1 MLLARLPIVQGD
13 VPVLRRKA
21 VKVAK
26 IDDHVRNLAADLHD
40 TLSNVAGVGLAAPQ
54 VGISERVV
62 AIRVPEN
69 YLSDDQPPI
78 VLTLVNPEIVQASGD
93 QYGPE
98 GCLSLPD
105 LVADVPR
112 ANKVTV
118 RTLDLD
124 GNRTRIHAEGEFARI
139 FQHEIDHLDGIL
151 FTDRVIDRKSIRK
164 L

>member
-1 MLLARLPIVQGD
+1 LARLPIVQGD

-21 VKVAK
+21 AKVAR

-40 TLSNVAGVGLAAPQ
+40 TLSNAAGVGLAAPQ
-54 VGISERVV
+54 VGVSERVV

-105 LVADVPR
+105 IVADVPR
-112 ANKVTV
+112 AQKITV

-124 GNRTRIHAEGEFARI
+124 GNRQRIHAEGEFARI

-151 FTDRVIDRKSIRK
+151 FTDRVTDKKSIRR

>member
-1 MLLARLPIVQGD
+1 M
-13 VPVLRRKA
+13 LRRKA

-26 IDDHVRNLAADLHD
+26 IDDHVRNLATDLHD
-40 TLSNVAGVGLAAPQ
+40 TLANVSGVGLAAPQ
-54 VGISERVV
+54 VGIAERVV

-69 YLSDDQPPI
+69 YLGDDQPPI

-105 LVADVPR
+105 VVADVPR

-118 RTLDLD
+118 RTLDLE
-124 GNRTRIHAEGEFARI
+124 GNRQRIHAEGEFARI

-151 FTDRVIDRKSIRK
+151 FTDRVIDRNSIRK

>member
-1 MLLARLPIVQGD
+1 MAKLPIVQGD
-13 VPVLRRKA
+13 VPILRRKA
-21 VKVAK
+21 AKVGR
-26 IDDHVRNLAADLHD
+26 IDEHVRNLARDLHD
-40 TLSNVAGVGLAAPQ
+40 TLSDVAGVGLAAPQ
-54 VGISERVV
+54 VGVLERVV
-62 AIRVPEN
+62 AVRVPEG
-69 YLSDDQPPI
+69 YLGEDQPEI
-78 VLTLVNPEIVQASGD
+78 VLTLVNPEIVQASGE

-124 GNRTRIHAEGEFARI
+124 GNRQRIHAEGEFARI

-151 FTDRVIDRKSIRK
+151 FTDRVIDPGSVRR
-164 L
+164 LA

>member
-1 MLLARLPIVQGD
+1 MARLPIVQGD

-21 VKVAK
+21 EKIGK

-40 TLSNVAGVGLAAPQ
+40 TLANVAGVGLAAPQ
-54 VGISERVV
+54 VGVSERVV

-69 YLSDDQPPI
+69 YLADDQPEI
-78 VLTLVNPEIVQASGD
+78 VLTLINPEIVQASGD

-105 LVADVPR
+105 IVADVPR

-124 GNRTRIHAEGEFARI
+124 GNRQRIHAEGEFARI
-139 FQHEIDHLDGIL
+139 FLHEIDHLDGIL
-151 FTDRVIDRKSIRK
+151 FTDRVIDPRSVRR

>member
-1 MLLARLPIVQGD
+1 MARLPIVQGD

-21 VKVAK
+21 VKVGK

-40 TLSNVAGVGLAAPQ
+40 TLSEVAGVGLAAPQ
-54 VGISERVV
+54 VGVSERVV

-69 YLSDDQPPI
+69 YLGDDQPAI
-78 VLTLVNPEIVQASGD
+78 VLTLINPEIVQESGE

-98 GCLSLPD
+98 GCLSLPNI
-105 LVADVPR
+105 VADVPR
-112 ANKVTV
+112 SNKITV

-124 GNRTRIHAEGEFARI
+124 GNRQRIHAEGEFARI
-139 FQHEIDHLDGIL
+139 FLHEIDHLDGVL
-151 FTDRVIDRKSIRK
+151 FTDRVIDKNSIRK

>member
-1 MLLARLPIVQGD
+1 MARLPIVQGD
-13 VPVLRRKA
+13 VPVLRRRA
-21 VKVAK
+21 VKIGR
-26 IDDHVRNLAADLHD
+26 IDAHVRSLAQDLHD
-40 TLSNVAGVGLAAPQ
+40 TLSEVSGVGLAAPQ
-54 VGISERVV
+54 IGVSERVV
-62 AIRVPEN
+62 AVRVPEG
-69 YLSDDQPPI
+69 YLGEDQPEI
-78 VLTLVNPEIVQASGD
+78 VLTLVNPEIVQASGE

-124 GNRTRIHAEGEFARI
+124 GNRQRIHAEGEFARI

-151 FTDRVIDRKSIRK
+151 FTDRVINPGSVRRLS
-164 L
+164 

>member
-1 MLLARLPIVQGD
+1 MARLPIVKGD

-21 VKVAK
+21 EKVAK

-54 VGISERVV
+54 VGVSERVV

-69 YLSDDQPPI
+69 YLSDDQPEI
-78 VLTLVNPEIVQASGD
+78 VLTLVNPEIVQESGE

-105 LVADVPR
+105 IIGDVPR

-124 GNRTRIHAEGEFARI
+124 GNRQRIHAEGEFARI
-139 FQHEIDHLDGIL
+139 FLHEIDHLDGIL
-151 FTDRVIDRKSIRK
+151 FIDRVIDKSSIRK

>member
-1 MLLARLPIVQGD
+1 LARLPIVQGD

-21 VKVAK
+21 VKVGK

-40 TLSNVAGVGLAAPQ
+40 TLANVAGVGLAAPQ
-54 VGISERVV
+54 VGVSERVV

-69 YLSDDQPPI
+69 YLGDDQPPI
-78 VLTLVNPEIVQASGD
+78 VLTLINPEVVQESGE

-98 GCLSLPD
+98 GCLSLPNI
-105 LVADVPR
+105 VADVPR
-112 ANKVTV
+112 SNKITV

-124 GNRTRIHAEGEFARI
+124 GNRQRIHAEGEFARI
-139 FQHEIDHLDGIL
+139 FLHEIDHLDGVL
-151 FTDRVIDRKSIRK
+151 FTDRVIDKNSIRK